1 MEKHIKWIIVY
12 FIINLFFII
21 IPQSEKNQELKMIV
35 ESTENISINTEF
47 SGINSTEFISLVE
60 NILIKH
66 PNLKNDYLYSIEE
79 SEYIE
84 IYKLELNVIGDIKN
98 TNNLITDICKV
109 DEIQI
114 SEINSY
120 KEDENYETKLTLIAS
135 RGNYE

>member
-1 MEKHIKWIIVY
+1 
-12 FIINLFFII
+12 
-21 IPQSEKNQELKMIV
+21 MIV